1 MHYHF
6 APQDEK
12 AWRIISRGKGRN
24 GREIEENNT
33 EKGVETTTEEGELQQ
48 RVVKTIKLRD
58 SRHGIVVYC
67 SIVSISTG
75 GEGRKRDGPYRR
87 EET

>member
-1 MHYHF
+1 MANNLARF
-6 APQDEK
+6 
-12 AWRIISRGKGRN
+12 GKGRN

-67 SIVSISTG
+67 SVCFNIDGRG
-75 GEGRKRDGPYRR
+75 GKKKEGPLSS
-87 EET
+87 

>member
-1 MHYHF
+1 MANNLARF
-6 APQDEK
+6 
-12 AWRIISRGKGRN
+12 GKGRN

-58 SRHGIVVYC
+58 SRHEIVVYC
-67 SIVSISTG
+67 SVVSISTG
-75 GEGRKRDGPYRR
+75 GKGRKRKGRYRR